1 MTQYRPQEGERL
13 DTIIFKAYGSLDADI
28 IERVME
34 ENKHLLERTVLVAGD
49 VVFLPTFEQADTISA
64 TKALW

>member
-28 IERVME
+28 VERVMD

-49 VVFLPTFEQADTISA
+49 VVYLPTFEQSSSVST

>member
-13 DTIIFKAYGSLDADI
+13 DTIIFKAYESIDANVMDIVLDAN
-28 IERVME
+28 E
-34 ENKHLLERTVLVAGD
+34 HLLDRTKMKSGD
-49 VVFLPTFEQADTISA
+49 VVYLPAIMQETEQST